1 MSSDAQN
8 DDSVYDQPW
17 LQAGSQSHGSSSDW
31 VSKWDSAFAF
41 SSEKEIDAV
50 DGEIGAAVE
59 EDDLFSSIRD
69 YFTQKE
75 GERKEE
81 AREGNGLGHVS
92 ENVVSVPAMVQTGVA
107 RLQIE
112 YTGQLDE
119 GKRVM
124 SEDRQVS
131 KSVRHSS
138 VDSTEEN
145 EAEQCSI
152 YECLELQ
159 CEWPSPSVKGSAS
172 LERNPEEKKGACTE
186 TGLEGKFDTWTE
198 LEKKQEDKEEEINES
213 PSLIRQESVPVEPNS
228 ESTSQLSE
236 AAQAKVSSSSTKR
249 HNSRSVHVSFRPSTE
264 SIQFHNP
271 LESKEAHWKARLR
284 RLSHFHTH
292 SHSAGERT
300 SRSGSGGKLAA
311 EGAGKFVSRTGISH
325 KVGSQE
331 RFLSGT
337 AAEGCGTVAT
347 DAGSLE
353 NKSGTRAEK
362 DKQYS
367 GSFTKSNP
375 GSEINSEVLSSSSG
389 SSSVSTGV
397 RGRLGRS
404 TLRSRVSRSRSQ
416 EPGSSISRHHQGALL
431 GGVYKS
437 VVYALSSKP
446 RPRGQG
452 SSQGSSPQRQS
463 RAAMGDASLKDL
475 YSHVLGYFGRKT
487 TTPGEATNEV
497 LIEDTPVERNAPQC
511 INTSSSFP
519 FWLFLTGLL

>member
-1 MSSDAQN
+1 MDA
-8 DDSVYDQPW
+8 D
-17 LQAGSQSHGSSSDW
+17 
-31 VSKWDSAFAF
+31 
-41 SSEKEIDAV
+41 
-50 DGEIGAAVE
+50 DGEMGAVE

-75 GERKEE
+75 GERQED

-92 ENVVSVPAMVQTGVA
+92 ENIVSVPALVQTGVA
-107 RLQIE
+107 RLQLE
-112 YTGQLDE
+112 YTGQLEE
-119 GKRVM
+119 GKLVIN
-124 SEDRQVS
+124 EDRQVS

-138 VDSTEEN
+138 VDSTEET
-145 EAEQCSI
+145 EVEQCSI

-159 CEWPSPSVKGSAS
+159 CEWPSPNVRGSAS
-172 LERNPEEKKGACTE
+172 LERNPEEKKGVGTK
-186 TGLEGKFDTWTE
+186 TGLEEKFDTWTE
-198 LEKKQEDKEEEINES
+198 LGETKREDKEGEIHDR
-213 PSLIRQESVPVEPNS
+213 PSLIRQESITVELNS
-228 ESTSQLSE
+228 ESTSQISE
-236 AAQAKVSSSSTKR
+236 AAKVKMSSSSTKR
-249 HNSRSVHVSFRPSTE
+249 PNSRSVHVSFRPSTE
-264 SIQFHNP
+264 SVQFHNP
-271 LESKEAHWKARLR
+271 LENKEAHWKARLR

-300 SRSGSGGKLAA
+300 SRSASGGKLAA
-311 EGAGKFVSRTGISH
+311 EGAGKFGSRTGISH
-325 KVGSQE
+325 KAGSQE
-331 RFLSGT
+331 RFLSG
-337 AAEGCGTVAT
+337 AAAGGCGTVAT

-353 NKSGTRAEK
+353 NKSGTGGEK
-362 DKQYS
+362 DKPYS

-375 GSEINSEVLSSSSG
+375 SSEVSSEVLSSSSG
-389 SSSVSTGV
+389 SSSMSTGV

-416 EPGSSISRHHQGALL
+416 EPGSTISRHHQGALL

-437 VVYALSSKP
+437 VVHALSSKP

-497 LIEDTPVERNAPQC
+497 PIEDTPVERHAPQC

-519 FWLFLTGLL
+519 FWLFITGLL